1 MASVTASSDSRRR
14 RRTMEQDKG
23 YKGVEQKR
31 KVSFKEWWS
40 EARPTK
46 TAVFWSWVGSVILTM
61 IIGFAWGGWVTGG
74 TAQTLAQKMAE
85 DAVVKRLA
93 PICVIQFK
101 QAPGKDQK
109 LKELEKTDSWQRSEY
124 VEKQGW
130 ATMPGEEKPDSNV
143 ASECAR
149 LLMLIGK

>member
-1 MASVTASSDSRRR
+1 
-14 RRTMEQDKG
+14 MEQDKG

-31 KVSFKEWWS
+31 KVSFREWWG

-46 TAVFWSWVGSVILTM
+46 TAVFWSWVGSVVLTM

-74 TAQTLAQKMAE
+74 TAQKLAEKMAG

-93 PICVIQFK
+93 PICVVQFNRD
-101 QAPGKDQK
+101 PGKDQK
-109 LKELEKTDSWQRSEY
+109 LKELKGTGTYQRSEY

-130 ATMPGEEKPDSNV
+130 ATIPGEEKPDSNV
-143 ASECAR
+143 AEECAR
-149 LLMLIGK
+149 LLMLISK

>member
-1 MASVTASSDSRRR
+1 
-14 RRTMEQDKG
+14 MEQDRG
-23 YKGVEQKR
+23 DRGAEQKR
-31 KVSFKEWWS
+31 KVGFRQRWD

-46 TAVFWSWVGSVILTM
+46 TAVFWSWVGSVVLTM

-74 TAQTLAQKMAE
+74 TARGLAEKMAE

-93 PICVIQFK
+93 PICVVQFK
-101 QAPGKDQK
+101 RAPGKDQK

-130 ATMPGEEKPDSNV
+130 AMMPGDEKPDSKV
-143 ASECAR
+143 ASECTR

>member
-1 MASVTASSDSRRR
+1 
-14 RRTMEQDKG
+14 MEQDKG

-31 KVSFKEWWS
+31 KVGFREWWS

-46 TAVFWSWVGSVILTM
+46 TAVFWSWVGSVVLTM

-74 TAQTLAQKMAE
+74 TAQSLAEKMAE

-93 PICVIQFK
+93 PICVVQFK

-130 ATMPGEEKPDSNV
+130 ATMPGEEKPDSKV
-143 ASECAR
+143 ASECTR
-149 LLMLIGK
+149 LLMLISK

>member
-1 MASVTASSDSRRR
+1 
-14 RRTMEQDKG
+14 MEQDKG

-46 TAVFWSWVGSVILTM
+46 TAVFWSWVGSVVLTM

-74 TAQTLAQKMAE
+74 TARSMAEKMAE

-93 PICVIQFK
+93 PICVVQFK

-130 ATMPGEEKPDSNV
+130 ATLPGEEKPDSKV

-149 LLMLIGK
+149 LLMLISK

>member
-1 MASVTASSDSRRR
+1 MAD
-14 RRTMEQDKG
+14 
-23 YKGVEQKR
+23 
-31 KVSFKEWWS
+31 
-40 EARPTK
+40 
-46 TAVFWSWVGSVILTM
+46 
-61 IIGFAWGGWVTGG
+61 
-74 TAQTLAQKMAE
+74 

-109 LKELEKTDSWQRSEY
+109 LKELEATGSWQRSEY

-143 ASECAR
+143 ASECVR

>member
-1 MASVTASSDSRRR
+1 
-14 RRTMEQDKG
+14 MEQDRGDKRA
-23 YKGVEQKR
+23 EQKQ
-31 KVSFKEWWS
+31 KVSLGQRWD

-46 TAVFWSWVGSVILTM
+46 TVVFWSWVGSVVLTM

-74 TAQTLAQKMAE
+74 TAQSMAEKMAE

-93 PICVIQFK
+93 PMCVIQFK

-109 LKELEKTDSWQRSEY
+109 LKELKETSSWQRGDY
-124 VEKQGW
+124 VTKQGW
-130 ATMPGEEKPDSNV
+130 ATLPGEEKPDSKV

-149 LLMLIGK
+149 LLMLISK

>member
-1 MASVTASSDSRRR
+1 
-14 RRTMEQDKG
+14 MEQDKG

-31 KVSFKEWWS
+31 KVSYKEWWGD
-40 EARPTK
+40 ARPTK
-46 TAVFWSWVGSVILTM
+46 TAVFWSWIASIVLTM

-74 TAQTLAQKMAE
+74 TAKSLAEKMAD

-93 PICVIQFK
+93 PICVVQFK

-109 LKELEKTDSWQRSEY
+109 LKDLEKTDSWQRSEY

-130 ATMPGEEKPDSNV
+130 ATMPGEEKPDSKV

-149 LLMLIGK
+149 LLMLISK

>member
-1 MASVTASSDSRRR
+1 
-14 RRTMEQDKG
+14 MEQDKG
-23 YKGVEQKR
+23 GRGGEQAR
-31 KVSFKEWWS
+31 KLSLRQRWD

-46 TAVFWSWVGSVILTM
+46 TIVFWSWVGSVVLTM

-74 TAQTLAQKMAE
+74 TARSMAEKMAE

-93 PICVIQFK
+93 PMCVVQYNRD
-101 QAPGKDQK
+101 PGKDQK
-109 LKELEKTDSWQRSEY
+109 LKELVKTDSWQRSEY

>member
-1 MASVTASSDSRRR
+1 
-14 RRTMEQDKG
+14 MEQDKG

-31 KVSFKEWWS
+31 KVTFTDWWS

-46 TAVFWSWVGSVILTM
+46 TATFWSWVGSVVLTM

-74 TAQTLAQKMAE
+74 NAKSMAEKMAE

-93 PICVIQFK
+93 PICVVQFK

-109 LKELEKTDSWQRSEY
+109 LKDLEKTDSWQRSEFI
-124 VEKQGW
+124 EKQGW
-130 ATMPGEEKPDSNV
+130 ATMPGEEKPDSKV
-143 ASECAR
+143 ATECAR
-149 LLMLIGK
+149 LLLLVSK

>member
-1 MASVTASSDSRRR
+1 
-14 RRTMEQDKG
+14 MEQDKG
-23 YKGVEQKR
+23 YRGVEQKR
-31 KVSFKEWWS
+31 KVSFREWWG

-46 TAVFWSWVGSVILTM
+46 TAVFWSWVGSVVLTM

-74 TAQTLAQKMAE
+74 TARSMAEKIAE

-93 PICVIQFK
+93 PICVVQFNRD
-101 QAPGKDQK
+101 PGKDQK
-109 LKELEKTDSWQRSEY
+109 LKELKEANTYQKGDY

-130 ATMPGEEKPDSNV
+130 ATMPGEEKPDSKV
-143 ASECAR
+143 AEECAR

>member
-1 MASVTASSDSRRR
+1 
-14 RRTMEQDKG
+14 MEQDKG
-23 YKGVEQKR
+23 YNKGVEQKR

-46 TAVFWSWVGSVILTM
+46 TAVFWSWVGSVVLTM

-74 TAQTLAQKMAE
+74 TAQSMAEKMAE

-93 PICVIQFK
+93 PICVVQFK

-109 LKELEKTDSWQRSEY
+109 LQELGKTDSWQRSEY

-130 ATMPGEEKPDSNV
+130 ATMPGEEKPDSKV
-143 ASECAR
+143 AEECAR
-149 LLMLIGK
+149 LLMLVSK

>member
-1 MASVTASSDSRRR
+1 MD
-14 RRTMEQDKG
+14 QDKG
-23 YKGVEQKR
+23 DRGNRAVEQKR

-40 EARPTK
+40 DARPTK
-46 TAVFWSWVGSVILTM
+46 TAVFWSWIASIVLTM

-74 TAQTLAQKMAE
+74 TAQSLAEKMAD

-93 PICVIQFK
+93 PMCVVQFK

-109 LKELEKTDSWQRSEY
+109 LKDLEKTDSWQRSEY

-130 ATMPGEEKPDSNV
+130 ATMPGEEKPDSKV

>member
-1 MASVTASSDSRRR
+1 
-14 RRTMEQDKG
+14 MEQDKG
-23 YKGVEQKR
+23 YNKGVEQKR

-46 TAVFWSWVGSVILTM
+46 TAVFWSWVGSVVLTM

-74 TAQTLAQKMAE
+74 TAQSMAEKMAE

-93 PICVIQFK
+93 PICVVQFK

-109 LKELEKTDSWQRSEY
+109 LKELTSTESWQRNEY

-130 ATMPGEEKPDSNV
+130 ATMPGEEKPDSKV
-143 ASECAR
+143 AAECTR
-149 LLMLIGK
+149 LLMLVSK